1 MPQAKSGFIQIPR
14 SDFTENKWWRKKH
27 VFTEY
32 EAWLDMIQLAQREP
46 RDFYS
51 PRFGTI
57 HLERGEVI
65 LSLRRMAERWSWG
78 LKAVRHFISSK
89 PFAAQV
95 RAQRETQAG
104 TIYLLV
110 NYDLYQPVGSEG
122 AHQRAHSGAQQGH
135 SEGHTATPLEEVM
148 KGTAKDT
155 RTRSKEELLT
165 TTTSA
170 SDDAAAGEVPP
181 RKPKAEPKFPDYS
194 KADRQRLHKEWSMT
208 KGEISFTRYVK
219 ATGPLFPRYTVDQ
232 ISAAQALAIA
242 EAKQSHSMR
251 FLTPE
256 TFVGSIVDLVERVEK
271 DPVVDGWFA
280 DWSDA
285 DAGFKRRA
293 G

>member
-14 SDFTENKWWRKKH
+14 SHFTEHKWWKEREPFSKRD
-27 VFTEY
+27 
-32 EAWLDMIQLAQREP
+32 AWFDMIQLAQWEA
-46 RDFYS
+46 RDFNT
-51 PRFGTI
+51 RQFGTI
-57 HLERGEVI
+57 HLERGEFV
-65 LSLRRMAERWSWG
+65 LSLRRMAERWNWG
-78 LKAVRHFISSK
+78 LKAVRNLVSTQT
-89 PFAAQV
+89 FARQF

-104 TIYLLV
+104 TVYLV
-110 NYDLYQPVGSEG
+110 VDYDLYSPPLAEG
-122 AHQRAHSGAQQGH
+122 AQRKAQERAQRGH
-135 SEGHTATPLEEVM
+135 SEG
-148 KGTAKDT
+148 T